1 MFSCYVAIGFRSEPL
16 EIWHLK
22 SMRLLRRMSRSCP
35 IIVDMV
41 LFHSLLLTWL
51 NPL

>member
-1 MFSCYVAIGFRSEPL
+1 MFSCYVAIGFRCEPL

-41 LFHSLLLTWL
+41 VPVFF
-51 NPL
+51 